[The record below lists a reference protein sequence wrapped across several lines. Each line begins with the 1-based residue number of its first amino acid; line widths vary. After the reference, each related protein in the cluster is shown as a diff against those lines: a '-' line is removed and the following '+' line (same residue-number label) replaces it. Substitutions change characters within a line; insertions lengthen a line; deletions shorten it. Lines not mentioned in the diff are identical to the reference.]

1 MSSSGYLRKRMP
13 QELVVLQGGQAMK
26 TGTLGGAGATGA
38 VGATSVSGAP
48 AVKKGMISPLPD
60 ARKVAKQQGYEGDA
74 CSGCGNYTLVRNGTC
89 MKCNTCGETS
99 GCS

>member
-1 MSSSGYLRKRMP
+1 
-13 QELVVLQGGQAMK
+13 MK
-26 TGTLGGAGATGA
+26 TGTLGGAGTTSATGVSATGA
-38 VGATSVSGAP
+38 TGATSVSGTP